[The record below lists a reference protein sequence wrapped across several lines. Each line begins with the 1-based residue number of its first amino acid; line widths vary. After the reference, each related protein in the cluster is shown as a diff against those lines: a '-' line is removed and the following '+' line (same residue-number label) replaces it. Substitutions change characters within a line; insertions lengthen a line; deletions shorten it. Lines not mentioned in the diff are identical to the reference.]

1 MKDILSNRWQ
11 WVLDKVKNLA
21 KEVFEEVMEQEMA
34 LAQLETVVLDDSI
47 LPKEFMKSKQRSL
60 LKRLNTF
67 KSAVQFKKSGMDP

>member
-11 WVLDKVKNLA
+11 WVLEKVKNLA

-47 LPKEFMKSKQRSL
+47 LPKEFMKSQQRSL

>member
-47 LPKEFMKSKQRSL
+47 LPKEFMKSQQRSL